1 MAIKNPQAD
10 LISDYL
16 KEHKNIAYTNRQEPY
31 EIAGKRVNLDVIRLP
46 INLLYYNIGNG
57 RFAAELHEFEAS
69 EGRHLEPEKPKD
81 ALKIEELL
89 LKDKTKTERTEWL
102 KNDIVRVG
110 QLYPATITH
119 NGYII
124 NGNRRAAILNQLFK
138 EKGDSQFSFLE
149 AVRLPPDVSSKDLWR
164 FEAGFQLAVELKADY
179 GPVNELLKIKEGKE
193 CGLQLQ
199 EIALILGGDNTIDKV
214 KQKLR
219 VLTLVEDYL
228 RYFGQDNRYSTVERR
243 VEHFINLDN
252 IMHRAQWKN
261 LTTQDQ
267 ENLVLHAAYHLIH
280 DADVA
285 HLQIRQ
291 FAHFVKDPQTAV
303 EFAKEVL
310 IACGA
315 LEADQQKTE
324 KESPLNKKN
333 ESVTLEPSEDELRK
347 LEEKLISPPP
357 ESTEKTQKTESSD
370 DRDPFET
377 PTKTTTTTSKNKEK
391 LKEKLKDI
399 LETTQEKVTLNQQK
413 NKPNQIFKRI
423 ESNLTALDE
432 IPTSQLKTHKTEF
445 RHIEELFNRLAKKFR

>member
-1 MAIKNPQAD
+1 M
-10 LISDYL
+10 
-16 KEHKNIAYTNRQEPY
+16 
-31 EIAGKRVNLDVIRLP
+31 EIR
-46 INLLYYNIGNG
+46 G
-57 RFAAELHEFEAS
+57 RFS
-69 EGRHLEPEKPKD
+69 V
-81 ALKIEELL
+81 
-89 LKDKTKTERTEWL
+89 T
-102 KNDIVRVG
+102 
-110 QLYPATITH
+110 
-119 NGYII
+119 
-124 NGNRRAAILNQLFK
+124 
-138 EKGDSQFSFLE
+138 
-149 AVRLPPDVSSKDLWR
+149 
-164 FEAGFQLAVELKADY
+164 VELKADY

-193 CGLQLQ
+193 YGLQLQ

-243 VEHFINLDN
+243 IEHFINLDN

-261 LTTQDQ
+261 LTTPDQ

-291 FAHFVKDPQTAV
+291 FAHFVKDPQAAV

-315 LEADQQKTE
+315 LDADPQKRE
-324 KESPLNKKN
+324 RESPLGKKN
-333 ESVTLEPSEDELRK
+333 ETVTLEPSEDELRK

-357 ESTEKTQKTESSD
+357 ESTEKIQKTESLD

-377 PTKTTTTTSKNKEK
+377 PVKATKTSKNKEK

-399 LETTQEKVTLNQQK
+399 LETTQEKVTLKQQK

-423 ESNLTALDE
+423 ESNLTALNE
-432 IPTSQLKTHKTEF
+432 IPIEHLKTHKTEF
-445 RHIEELFNRLAKKFR
+445 HHIEELFNKLAKKFR